1 MVYLTEIAMDWHVTN
16 SVRPHACKTVHC
28 FRAPQGIPRKDSA
41 PRAGSQDTN
50 LCIEQTMEKHSLTDI
65 KKLKD
70 EGNKF
75 FKAQSYEQAL
85 TAYFEVRNLDV
96 RRLLTLYGHPPKQSI
111 SSSRWRGSWITRDAT
126 QIVPQKKKPKS
137 QICKSSAI

>member
-85 TAYFEVRNLDV
+85 TAYFEASNLDYTYAAYS
-96 RRLLTLYGHPPKQSI
+96 LPPPNNPLH
-111 SSSRWRGSWITRDAT
+111 SRWRGYWITRDAT
-126 QIVPQKKKPKS
+126 QIAPQKKKPKS